1 MSSKSNYLKCMMEK
15 VENFMRRKK
24 FKHFYIFKKKKKRK
38 RNLENKPQ
46 DLFGFKS

>member
-15 VENFMRRKK
+15 VENFMRRIKCK
-24 FKHFYIFKKKKKRK
+24 AFYICKKKKRK